1 MNKINY
7 QKPEVLVTELYLEGV
22 LCSSDPAVSAA
33 SIEEWQVDTFTW
45 E

>member
-22 LCSSDPAVSAA
+22 LCQSASAVSAA
-33 SIEEWQVDTFTW
+33 SIEDWQEDTFVW
-45 E
+45 

>member
-22 LCSSDPAVSAA
+22 LCQSPVAS
-33 SIEEWQVDTFTW
+33 SIETWEADTFNW
-45 E
+45 EE